1 MISGQRGVRVWGEEV
16 VTSCCHRFRRGEFPI
31 EERLVGRTT
40 LRAVSMMGTLAII
53 EGQIGIEI
61 VLQFRHRLVDLLAE
75 LDAVKLFL
83 DGSMEAFTEAVGL
96 R

>member
-1 MISGQRGVRVWGEEV
+1 MRVWGEEV

-40 LRAVSMMGTLAII
+40 LRAVSMMGTLAIV

-61 VLQFRHRLVDLLAE
+61 APKMPLCGAALVTDDEVRRLPA
-75 LDAVKLFL
+75 
-83 DGSMEAFTEAVGL
+83 SQ
-96 R
+96 